1 MLLIECPWCG
11 SRDHIEFTYSGDAT
25 VRRPAPEAGQAA
37 FADYVYLRDNP
48 RGPHRELWHH
58 TGGCRR
64 FLEVERNTLTHEITG
79 TSAPGAGA
87 PAPRRDPSDRSSA

>member
-1 MLLIECPWCG
+1 
-11 SRDHIEFTYSGDAT
+11 
-25 VRRPAPEAGQAA
+25 
-37 FADYVYLRDNP
+37 
-48 RGPHRELWHH
+48 PHRELWHH

-87 PAPRRDPSDRSSA
+87 RASRRDPPDRSSA

>member
-1 MLLIECPWCG
+1 MMLIECPWCG
-11 SRDHIEFTYSGDAT
+11 PRGHVEFTYAGDAT
-25 VRRPAPEAGQAA
+25 IKRPAADAGEAA
-37 FADYVYLRDNP
+37 FADYVYLRDNR

-64 FLEVERNTLTHEITG
+64 FVEVQRNTLTHEIAA

-87 PAPRRDPSDRSSA
+87 SRRDPSDRSTA

>member
-11 SRDHIEFTYSGDAT
+11 ARDQGEFTYAGDAT
-25 VRRPAPEAGQAA
+25 VRRPPPDAGETA
-37 FADYVYLRDNP
+37 FHDYVYLRENP

-64 FLEVERNTLTHEITG
+64 FLRVERNTLTHEITG
-79 TSAPGAGA
+79 TSAP
-87 PAPRRDPSDRSSA
+87 